1 MYTAVLLVFTALGLA
16 HSALASPA
24 IYSPFA
30 LSSSLN
36 CRKTPESGGAWV
48 KTYSAGEKVLVA
60 CQVRGQWVKGNNIWD
75 LTQDG
80 CFVSDRYVVT
90 GMGNNFITDM
100 DQCLPGEGDGRA
112 VCIPYPCKK
121 SSVKL

>member
-1 MYTAVLLVFTALGLA
+1 MYTAVLLALAAVLALA

-24 IYSPFA
+24 IYRPFA
-30 LSSSLN
+30 LSSALN
-36 CRKTPESGGAWV
+36 CRKGPESGATWV
-48 KTYSAGEKVLVA
+48 KRYSAGEMVFVA
-60 CQVRGQWVKGNNIWD
+60 CQVRGEWVRGNNIWD

-90 GMGNNFITDM
+90 GMGNNFITDI
-100 DQCLPGEGDGRA
+100 DECLPGEGNRD

-121 SSVKL
+121 KSL